1 MFVIA
6 GLGNPGLS
14 YRKTRHNIGFMALD
28 VIAERIGVKIKDK
41 KFSGLLGEGEL
52 NGERVI
58 LVKPQTYMNLSGD
71 AVQPAAAFYKI
82 PTDHIIVVHDDMG
95 LHEGKLLIKR
105 GGSDGGH
112 NGIKSITQRLG
123 SPDYPRVK
131 IGVGQPP
138 NPEWDRIDWV
148 IGKLTDEEYKIISEA
163 AQRAVKAVEE
173 LLHSGID
180 SAMNKYNR

>member
-6 GLGNPGLS
+6 GLGNPGLC

-71 AVQPAAAFYKI
+71 CLQQVMHFYKLPPEKLI
-82 PTDHIIVVHDDMG
+82 VLCECGGKYRSVNDLTAWKSKYSGVTGRRLINEMVRCEYAYNVTFRFCDRRSTARLII
-95 LHEGKLLIKR
+95 
-105 GGSDGGH
+105 
-112 NGIKSITQRLG
+112 
-123 SPDYPRVK
+123 
-131 IGVGQPP
+131 
-138 NPEWDRIDWV
+138 
-148 IGKLTDEEYKIISEA
+148 
-163 AQRAVKAVEE
+163 E
-173 LLHSGID
+173 LLTENGAKHEE
-180 SAMNKYNR
+180 